1 MKASPSARSWIAAGV
16 RHELLM
22 RAMPGLRH
30 DMASPVSLIRMS
42 LLMLRR
48 QVAASPPD
56 AAACEQRVAQVDE
69 QLGMLIASM
78 RALRDWELGADEEG
92 VTRAG
97 LVRQCTGLM
106 RAAFDLNG
114 IALELDPAFDAEEG
128 GAPTWRGAAAL
139 RYLLLGA
146 LCHLHDSV
154 PELGLVR
161 VAPEGEAGVSV
172 RAESRPPDGARPEMV
187 PHRAPRSLAIDAVS
201 LQSLADDLGH
211 AVRIERDAV
220 QLDLRA
226 D

>member
-22 RAMPGLRH
+22 RAMPALRH

-48 QVAASPPD
+48 QVAANPPD
-56 AAACEQRVAQVDE
+56 VAACEQRVGQVDE
-69 QLGMLIASM
+69 QLGMLIGSM
-78 RALRDWELGADEEG
+78 RALRDWELGIDDDG

-114 IALELDPAFDAEEG
+114 IALELDEGFDADED
-128 GAPTWRGAAAL
+128 GAPTWRDAPAL

-146 LCHLHDSV
+146 LCHLQDSV
-154 PELGLVR
+154 AEIGLVR
-161 VAPEGEAGVSV
+161 VSPEGDAGVVV
-172 RAESRPPDGARPEMV
+172 RAESRPADGGRPEMV

-211 AVRIERDAV
+211 ALRIERDAV
-220 QLDLRA
+220 HLDLRA
-226 D
+226 G

>member
-22 RAMPGLRH
+22 RALPGLRH

-48 QVAASPPD
+48 QVAANPPD
-56 AAACEQRVAQVDE
+56 PAACEQRVGQVDE

-78 RALRDWELGADEEG
+78 RALRDWELGADDEG

-114 IALELDPAFDAEEG
+114 IALEMDPAFDADEAEAPKWHG
-128 GAPTWRGAAAL
+128 GAAL
-139 RYLLLGA
+139 RYLMLGA
-146 LCHLHDSV
+146 LCQLHDSA
-154 PELGLVR
+154 PEVGLIR
-161 VAPEGEAGVSV
+161 VAPEGDAGVSI
-172 RAESRPPDGARPEMV
+172 RAEKRPGDSARPEMV

-211 AVRIERDAV
+211 PVRIEREAV
-220 QLDLRA
+220 YLDLRA
-226 D
+226 G

>member
-22 RAMPGLRH
+22 RALPGLRH

-48 QVAASPPD
+48 QVSANPPD
-56 AAACEQRVAQVDE
+56 VAACEQRVGQVDE

-78 RALRDWELGADEEG
+78 RALRDWELGADDEG
-92 VTRAG
+92 VTRTG
-97 LVRQCTGLM
+97 LVQQCTGLM

-114 IALELDPAFDAEEG
+114 IALELDPAFDADEAE
-128 GAPTWRGAAAL
+128 AAKWHGAAAL
-139 RYLLLGA
+139 RYLMLGA
-146 LCHLHDSV
+146 LCHLHDSA
-154 PELGLVR
+154 PEVGLIH
-161 VAPEGEAGVSV
+161 VAPEGDAGVSI
-172 RAESRPPDGARPEMV
+172 RAEKRPGDSARPEMV

-211 AVRIERDAV
+211 AVRIARESV
-220 QLDLRA
+220 HLDLRA
-226 D
+226 G